1 MISKKIQNLKIA
13 TILPYK
19 ENYSLEKASAASL
32 WVAEFF
38 KNSKFKENNFIY
50 GYTKSKNYLTKN
62 YVNIIIKSINSKF
75 TSSTNEYSSKL
86 IKQIN
91 SKNFDIVEIHNRPL
105 ILFNLVNK
113 VDNRFVFY
121 FHNDPLS
128 MKGSKK
134 ISERLFILKNTEKI
148 IFVSEW
154 VRKRFFLD
162 LDKKLTTKTEVIYPS
177 VLAQRPIKKEKV
189 ITFVGRLNESKGYDI
204 FAKSIIRILN
214 EFPKWKALSIGDEDR
229 RSIYIDHKQHKE
241 LGFLNHKKT
250 LNILNKSEIAVVPS
264 RWEEPFGRTGLE
276 ASSRGCA
283 TIISNRGG
291 LTETTNHAV
300 VLKKLDEINLY
311 KELKRLI
318 KNHKIRKDL
327 QKLSRK
333 NIKHSI
339 SQNTKAIDQMR
350 ESIFP
355 RYNLNILKNRL
366 KILNLYNQGQKLNH
380 RLYNISLGK
389 KFTNGFIRNNHD
401 VLEISDRDFLKNNKS
416 FNLFQNRKNFQKYLL
431 DSFKN
436 YNPDLFFFGH
446 TKNIDLSTI
455 DEFKS
460 YNKNLIISQ
469 WNEDPVMPSL
479 NYSKQNIS
487 NINLYSNF
495 VDHNF
500 ITTHPSLI
508 KNKVNSKNFHFFFVP
523 VDKNIECF
531 DVFNMKPKNDLFYAM
546 SHGVNRAVLKAGT
559 EDTRVE
565 FLDKLVKKI
574 PNIKYDFYG
583 FSNKQPIWGN
593 DFNNQLIN
601 SKMGLN
607 LSRGKPTKYYSSNR
621 IASIMG
627 NGLLTFVDEKVQMND
642 FFTKNEIIFYKN
654 INDLSDKIKFYSNKD
669 KLRKKIAKNGKEK
682 YFKLFNETKI
692 TKYFVDIS
700 IGNKTSLFL

>member
-1 MISKKIQNLKIA
+1 MISKKKNLKIA
-13 TILPYK
+13 TVLPYK
-19 ENYSLEKASAASL
+19 ENYSFEKASAASL

-38 KNSKFKENNFIY
+38 KYSKFRNNNIIY

-62 YVNIIIKSINSKF
+62 YVNINLKSINSKF
-75 TSSTNEYSSKL
+75 KSSTKEYSTRL
-86 IKQIN
+86 IKEIN
-91 SKNFDIVEIHNRPL
+91 TNNFDIVEIHNRPL
-105 ILFNLVNK
+105 ILFNLVNEIDK
-113 VDNRFVFY
+113 RFIFY

-154 VRKRFFLD
+154 VRKRFFLN
-162 LDKKLTTKTEVIYPS
+162 LDQKLTTKSEVIHPS
-177 VLAQRPIKKEKV
+177 VMAQRPKKKEKI

-204 FAKSIIRILN
+204 YAKSIIKILD

-229 RSIYIDHKQHKE
+229 RKIYINHKQHKE

-250 LNILNKSEIAVVPS
+250 LNILNKSEIAVAPS
-264 RWEEPFGRTGLE
+264 RWEEPFGRTSLE

-291 LTETTNHAV
+291 LIETTNHAV
-300 VLKKLDEINLY
+300 ILKKIDERNLY
-311 KELKRLI
+311 KELKILI
-318 KNHKIRKDL
+318 RNDKVRKNL

-333 NIKHSI
+333 NINHLIINNSKL
-339 SQNTKAIDQMR
+339 IDQMR

-355 RYNLNILKNRL
+355 NYNLNILKKRL
-366 KILNLYNQGQKLNH
+366 KIINLYNQGQKLNH

-416 FNLFQNRKNFQKYLL
+416 FNLIPNRNNFQKYLL
-431 DSFKN
+431 ETFKN
-436 YNPDLFFFGH
+436 YNPDLLFFGH
-446 TKNIDLSTI
+446 TKNVDLNTI

-460 YNKNLIISQ
+460 YNKSLIISQ

-479 NYSKQNIS
+479 DYSKQNIS
-487 NINLYSNF
+487 NLNLYADF

-500 ITTHPSLI
+500 ITTHPSII
-508 KNKVNSKNFHFFFVP
+508 KNKINYENFHFFFVP

-531 DVFNMKPKNDLFYAM
+531 DVFNMRPKKDLFYAM
-546 SHGVNRAVLKAGT
+546 SHGVNRAVLKAGI
-559 EDTRVE
+559 EDSRVE

-593 DFNNQLIN
+593 DFNIQLIN

-627 NGLLTFVDEKVQMND
+627 NGLLTFIDEKVQMND
-642 FFTKNEIIFYKN
+642 FFSKNEIVFYNN
-654 INDLSDKIKFYSNKD
+654 INDLSEKIKFYSKND
-669 KLRKKIAKNGKEK
+669 TLRKKIAKKGKAK
-682 YFKLFNETKI
+682 YFKLFNEKKI
-692 TKYFVDIS
+692 SKYFIDVS
-700 IGNKTSLFL
+700 LGNNVTLY